1 MSQIKIRKYF
11 RFAVTGLPLLFVGCA
26 SVVPQGKSTASITPT
41 SLVEDEVVIDFAT
54 QLGRPTYRAAG
65 FIYGISEDGAQPEQK
80 LQKDIKVQ
88 FIRAGGAQLG
98 CPEGGFVN
106 GQYARRWNSVKG
118 YYARTKA
125 IGAKF
130 ILLPHDLWG
139 ADAVCNVP
147 RWPGDGGD
155 WTEFTQFM
163 GQVIDDAKVNRMTG
177 PDVQW
182 DIWNEPDLITPVQF
196 WGRDQAQY
204 LEMWKRAYRQI
215 RAAIPEAVMVGPSTA
230 RQPSPDWSWFNTYLD
245 YVKENQVIPNYIS
258 WHQLVPESDPQIA
271 KQLLDQMLAERGISV
286 QGYQVNEY
294 GSNISEQQAG
304 PSAWYLGRF
313 ERDGIDALRANWG
326 MGGGLYEGMGD
337 LVTSSNQPTASWWIY
352 NKRYADMTG
361 VQVAIKP
368 GSRID
373 GVAAIDSEAKKAI
386 ILLGSREGL
395 TGKVMVVLKNIP
407 SLLQDGGKIRIR
419 VERMPEGSE
428 SLEAPD
434 VVFDQNV
441 LVGPDYSLTLPV
453 TWVGAFDAYTLTL
466 TTE

>member
-1 MSQIKIRKYF
+1 MAQIKIRKCF
-11 RFAVTGLPLLFVGCA
+11 RFAVTSLPLLLVGCA
-26 SVVPQGKSTASITPT
+26 SLVPQGKSTTPITPT
-41 SLVEDEVVIDFAT
+41 SFAEDEIGVDFAA
-54 QLGRPTYRAAG
+54 QLGHPTYRASG
-65 FIYGISEDGAQPEQK
+65 FIYGISEDGTRPEQE

-106 GQYARRWNSVKG
+106 GRYTRRWNSVKS

-155 WTEFTQFM
+155 WAEFTQFM
-163 GQVIDDAKVNRMTG
+163 GQVIDDAKANGMTG

-204 LEMWKRAYRQI
+204 LEMWKRAYQQI
-215 RAAIPEAVMVGPSTA
+215 RAAIPEAIIVGPSTA
-230 RQPSPDWSWFNTYLD
+230 GQPSPDWNWFTTYLD
-245 YVKENQVIPNYIS
+245 YVKTNQVVPNYIS
-258 WHQLVPESDPQIA
+258 WHQLVPESDPHIA

-337 LVTSSNQPTASWWIY
+337 LVTGSNQPMASWWIY
-352 NKRYADMTG
+352 KRYADMTG
-361 VQVAIKP
+361 VRVAIKP

-373 GVAAIDSEAKKAI
+373 GVAVIDSEAKKAI
-386 ILLGSREGL
+386 IVLGSREGL
-395 TGKVMVVLKNIP
+395 TGKVLLTFENIP
-407 SLLQDGGKIRIR
+407 PVLQDRGKLRIS
-419 VERMPEGSE
+419 VERMPEGSA
-428 SLEAPD
+428 SLEAPNI
-434 VVFDQNV
+434 VLDQHVSIRSVHSLV
-441 LVGPDYSLTLPV
+441 LPLTWL
-453 TWVGAFDAYTLTL
+453 GAFDGYTLTL
-466 TTE
+466 SAE